1 LITAGIDKNH
11 FTRVV
16 RADPKRAGLLYAG
29 TESGMYI
36 SFDNGVSW
44 KPFQL
49 NLPIVPITDLT
60 IKNDNLIAAT
70 QGRSFWMIDDLTPL
84 HQLSTEMANA
94 DFHLFKPMASYRM
107 EGGPGWRGANTKTA
121 GANHPGGVMV
131 HFNLKEIPAD
141 SVVVKLSFHE
151 ADGKLIKE
159 FSSNAKER
167 TDKLADFKAGGN
179 RFVWNMQYP
188 GALRFDGMIL
198 WAAALNGPK
207 AVPGMYKVV
216 LSVGK
221 NKQEQTFEILK
232 DPRSETS
239 LEDFKKQFNF
249 LIDIRDK
256 VSEAHQAILDIRE
269 TRKQITH
276 LKSIW
281 KDDAE
286 MKSFIQKANDI
297 DKEITKIENE
307 LYQTKNKSG
316 QDPLNYPIKLTN
328 KLAHVG
334 SITSRGDFPP
344 TQQANQVKDELNKLI
359 NAELQK
365 WENIKSADME
375 TFNKSV
381 REKGIDVLKLKKEN
395 KTS

>member
-1 LITAGIDKNH
+1 
-11 FTRVV
+11 
-16 RADPKRAGLLYAG
+16 
-29 TESGMYI
+29 
-36 SFDNGVSW
+36 
-44 KPFQL
+44 
-49 NLPIVPITDLT
+49 
-60 IKNDNLIAAT
+60 
-70 QGRSFWMIDDLTPL
+70 
-84 HQLSTEMANA
+84 
-94 DFHLFKPMASYRM
+94 M

-121 GANHPGGVMV
+121 GSNHPGGVMV
-131 HFNLKEIPAD
+131 HFNLKEVPAD
-141 SVVVKLSFHE
+141 SVEIKLSFHE
-151 ADGKLIKE
+151 ANGKLIKE
-159 FSSNAKER
+159 FSTNAKER
-167 TDKLADFKAGGN
+167 MDKLAELKAGGN

-207 AVPGMYKVV
+207 AVPGIYKVV

-221 NKQEQTFEILK
+221 NKQEQSFEILK
-232 DPRSETS
+232 DPRSTTDI
-239 LEDFKKQFNF
+239 EDFKKQFQF

-256 VSEAHQAILDIRE
+256 VTEAHQAILDIRE
-269 TRKQITH
+269 TKKQLNH

-281 KDDAE
+281 KDDPE
-286 MKSFIQKANDI
+286 MKSIIQKANDI

-334 SITSRGDFPP
+334 SLTNRGDFAP
-344 TQQANQVKDELNKLI
+344 TQQAIQVKDELSKLI

-365 WENIKSADME
+365 WDTIKSVEME
-375 TFNKSV
+375 SFNKSV
-381 REKGIDVLKLKKEN
+381 KEKGVDVLKLKKEN

>member
-1 LITAGIDKNH
+1 
-11 FTRVV
+11 
-16 RADPKRAGLLYAG
+16 
-29 TESGMYI
+29 
-36 SFDNGVSW
+36 
-44 KPFQL
+44 
-49 NLPIVPITDLT
+49 
-60 IKNDNLIAAT
+60 
-70 QGRSFWMIDDLTPL
+70 
-84 HQLSTEMANA
+84 
-94 DFHLFKPMASYRM
+94 M

-167 TDKLADFKAGGN
+167 TDKLSDFKAGGN

-239 LEDFKKQFNF
+239 LDDFKKQFNF
-249 LIDIRDK
+249 LIEIRDK

-281 KDDAE
+281 KDDTE

-334 SITSRGDFPP
+334 SLTNRGDFPP